1 MQVGASPVAR
11 PRRAQ
16 HLDPDPRRC
25 AVPGLIPPPRGPPA
39 LNASRP
45 PPPRSP
51 FNDEKEDTFRTWWG
65 KKTYSLKHG
74 ETCGMDLM
82 CAPGFHPAVG
92 HVSCD
97 TGTLAGAENYCVPDS
112 CDASLQIVEEALGNG
127 HAPRECK
134 RGGKMALES
143 CGVTNSAAFL
153 ADVVE
158 AEADADCECEPQCDA
173 GYSIGDARSSTED
186 LPTFTVIPPTGAS
199 FSLEAG
205 KTETEKKWVAKKG
218 GLPAREVA
226 KFMPDSN
233 FYDRKTMRC
242 VAGCA
247 LPRSRRRT
255 PRRAALHPAPS
266 ACISR
271 RPRRTQPPVRPQ
283 VRRRCVRV
291 HGENAAAVCQR
302 PRHVQGRA
310 VPQRDHVRRG
320 VNQPPAL
327 QGGGTWKLLA

>member
-1 MQVGASPVAR
+1 
-11 PRRAQ
+11 
-16 HLDPDPRRC
+16 
-25 AVPGLIPPPRGPPA
+25 
-39 LNASRP
+39 
-45 PPPRSP
+45 
-51 FNDEKEDTFRTWWG
+51 
-65 KKTYSLKHG
+65 
-74 ETCGMDLM
+74 MDLM

-97 TGTLAGAENYCVPDS
+97 KGTLAGAENYCVPDS

-134 RGGKMALES
+134 RGGKMALDS
-143 CGVTNSAAFL
+143 CGGTNSADFL
-153 ADVVE
+153 SDVTPARRLGEGVEIELPLDEGGEMLFRRLEEE
-158 AEADADCECEPQCDA
+158 AEADTDCECKPQCDA

-205 KTETEKKWVAKKG
+205 ETVTEMKWVAKKG
-218 GLPAREVA
+218 GLPAWEVA

-233 FYDRKTMRC
+233 FYDRGTMRC

-283 VRRRCVRV
+283 VRRR
-291 HGENAAAVCQR
+291 
-302 PRHVQGRA
+302 
-310 VPQRDHVRRG
+310 
-320 VNQPPAL
+320 
-327 QGGGTWKLLA
+327 

>member
-16 HLDPDPRRC
+16 HLDPAPRRC
-25 AVPGLIPPPRGPPA
+25 AVPGLVPPPRGPPA

-97 TGTLAGAENYCVPDS
+97 KGTLAGAENYCVPDS

-134 RGGKMALES
+134 RGGKMALDS
-143 CGVTNSAAFL
+143 CGGTNSADFL
-153 ADVVE
+153 TDV
-158 AEADADCECEPQCDA
+158 
-173 GYSIGDARSSTED
+173 T
-186 LPTFTVIPPTGAS
+186 PT
-199 FSLEAG
+199 
-205 KTETEKKWVAKKG
+205 
-218 GLPAREVA
+218 
-226 KFMPDSN
+226 
-233 FYDRKTMRC
+233 
-242 VAGCA
+242 
-247 LPRSRRRT
+247 RR
-255 PRRAALHPAPS
+255 L
-266 ACISR
+266 
-271 RPRRTQPPVRPQ
+271 
-283 VRRRCVRV
+283 
-291 HGENAAAVCQR
+291 
-302 PRHVQGRA
+302 GRA
-310 VPQRDHVRRG
+310 RG
-320 VNQPPAL
+320 REAR
-327 QGGGTWKLLA
+327 

>member
-1 MQVGASPVAR
+1 M
-11 PRRAQ
+11 
-16 HLDPDPRRC
+16 
-25 AVPGLIPPPRGPPA
+25 
-39 LNASRP
+39 
-45 PPPRSP
+45 
-51 FNDEKEDTFRTWWG
+51 DTFRTWWG

-97 TGTLAGAENYCVPDS
+97 KGTLAGAENYCVPDS

-158 AEADADCECEPQCDA
+158 AEADADCECKPQCDA
-173 GYSIGDARSSTED
+173 GYSIGDARSSTEE
-186 LPTFTVIPPTGAS
+186 LPTFTVIAPTGAP
-199 FSLEAG
+199 FPFLLEAG
-205 KTETEKKWVAKKG
+205 PV
-218 GLPAREVA
+218 PAS
-226 KFMPDSN
+226 D
-233 FYDRKTMRC
+233 FYARGTMRC

-247 LPRSRRRT
+247 LPRSRRRP

-283 VRRRCVRV
+283 VRRR
-291 HGENAAAVCQR
+291 
-302 PRHVQGRA
+302 
-310 VPQRDHVRRG
+310 
-320 VNQPPAL
+320 
-327 QGGGTWKLLA
+327 

>member
-51 FNDEKEDTFRTWWG
+51 FTDADILLFEEDPLVPDGPPRSSFISPQTRFRSQWG

-134 RGGKMALES
+134 RGGKMALDS
-143 CGVTNSAAFL
+143 CGGTNSAAFL
-153 ADVVE
+153 TDVVE

-247 LPRSRRRT
+247 LPRSRNRT

-283 VRRRCVRV
+283 VRRRFVRA
-291 HGENAAAVCQR
+291 HGEKAAAVCHR
-302 PRHVQGRA
+302 PRHLHC
-310 VPQRDHVRRG
+310 P
-320 VNQPPAL
+320 
-327 QGGGTWKLLA
+327 

>member
-1 MQVGASPVAR
+1 
-11 PRRAQ
+11 
-16 HLDPDPRRC
+16 
-25 AVPGLIPPPRGPPA
+25 
-39 LNASRP
+39 
-45 PPPRSP
+45 
-51 FNDEKEDTFRTWWG
+51 
-65 KKTYSLKHG
+65 
-74 ETCGMDLM
+74 MDLV

-97 TGTLAGAENYCVPDS
+97 KGTLAGAENYCVPDS

-134 RGGKMALES
+134 RGGKMALDS
-143 CGVTNSAAFL
+143 CGGTNSAAFL

-186 LPTFTVIPPTGAS
+186 APTFTVIAPTGTP
-199 FSLEAG
+199 FPVPG
-205 KTETEKKWVAKKG
+205 KTTTENKWVADPDLFG
-218 GLPAREVA
+218 GLTEEDVIVPGSEFYARE
-226 KFMPDSN
+226 
-233 FYDRKTMRC
+233 TMRC
-242 VAGCA
+242 VAGYA

-283 VRRRCVRV
+283 VRRRFVRA
-291 HGENAAAVCQR
+291 HGEKAAAVCHR
-302 PRHVQGRA
+302 PRHLHC
-310 VPQRDHVRRG
+310 P
-320 VNQPPAL
+320 
-327 QGGGTWKLLA
+327 

>member
-1 MQVGASPVAR
+1 VRRVQQGDRDVQVGASPVAR

-16 HLDPDPRRC
+16 HLDPAPRRC
-25 AVPGLIPPPRGPPA
+25 AVPGLVPPPRGPPA

-134 RGGKMALES
+134 RGGKMALDS
-143 CGVTNSAAFL
+143 CGGTNSAAFL
-153 ADVVE
+153 DDVTPTRRLGEGVEIELPLDGGGEMLFRRLEEE
-158 AEADADCECEPQCDA
+158 AEADTDCECKPQCDA

-186 LPTFTVIPPTGAS
+186 APTFTVIAPTGTP
-199 FSLEAG
+199 FPVPG
-205 KTETEKKWVAKKG
+205 KTTTENKWVADPDLFG
-218 GLPAREVA
+218 GLTEEDVIVPGSEFYARE
-226 KFMPDSN
+226 
-233 FYDRKTMRC
+233 TMRC
-242 VAGCA
+242 VAGYA

-283 VRRRCVRV
+283 VRRR
-291 HGENAAAVCQR
+291 
-302 PRHVQGRA
+302 
-310 VPQRDHVRRG
+310 
-320 VNQPPAL
+320 
-327 QGGGTWKLLA
+327 